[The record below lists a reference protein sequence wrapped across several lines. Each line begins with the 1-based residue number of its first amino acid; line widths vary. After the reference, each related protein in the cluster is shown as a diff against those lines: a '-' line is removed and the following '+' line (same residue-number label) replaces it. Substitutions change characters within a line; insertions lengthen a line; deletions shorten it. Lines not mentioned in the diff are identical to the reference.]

1 MTILIV
7 IYTILVYGGIF
18 LLTRALLLDTVG
30 NQAASYT
37 SLILD
42 TRSWNASH
50 GGVWV
55 LKTDKAP
62 SNPYLAQL
70 GVPADIQTESGTTL
84 TLRNHAT
91 MTREI
96 SEISRTHNG
105 VWFHLTALDY
115 INPINAPD
123 EWERAA
129 LKRINSG
136 EAQVTGISTIDG
148 DRAFRVA
155 AGLVV
160 DSDCLQCHEDE
171 GYKVGDTRGAVTV
184 NVPMTQTDA
193 QLRQAAGALT
203 GLALLTLG
211 LTLLALNLLVK
222 RMEQRIALANAQLAQ
237 AAVTDALTGA
247 LNRGATYARF
257 SEEFERSKREKQPLS
272 VVMLDLDHFKRIND
286 TFGHAAG
293 DCALQ
298 EFVSHVRSA
307 VRPYDLVGRIGGEE
321 FLVVT
326 PGTDAGTALGLASR
340 ILDDLQKQP
349 MSCNDEI
356 RLTASAGV
364 ASMLGLDEDID
375 TIIAR
380 ADAALYRAK
389 DLGRNRA
396 EAAEEP
402 A

>member
-7 IYTILVYGGIF
+7 VYTILVYGGIF
-18 LLTRALLLDTVG
+18 LLTRALLLDTVS

-37 SLILD
+37 ALILD

-55 LKTDKAP
+55 LKTEDAP
-62 SNPYLAQL
+62 SNPYLARL
-70 GVPADIQTESGTTL
+70 GIPADIQTDSGTTL

-105 VWFHLTALDY
+105 VWFHLTALNY

-123 EWERAA
+123 EWERTA
-129 LKRINSG
+129 LKRIDNG
-136 EAQVTGISTIDG
+136 ETQVTGISTIDG
-148 DRAFRVA
+148 DRSFRVA

-160 DSDCLQCHEDE
+160 DADCLQCHEDE

-184 NVPMTQTDA
+184 NVPMEQTDA
-193 QLRQAAGALT
+193 QLRKAAGALIA
-203 GLALLTLG
+203 LALLTLG
-211 LTLLALNLLVK
+211 LSLLALNLLIK
-222 RMEQRIALANAQLAQ
+222 QMERRIEEANAQLAK

-247 LNRGATYARF
+247 LNRGATYARL

-286 TFGHAAG
+286 TFGHATG

-298 EFVSHVRSA
+298 EFVAHVRST
-307 VRPYDLVGRIGGEE
+307 VRAYDLVGRIGGEE

-326 PGTDAGTALGLASR
+326 PGTDATTALGLATR
-340 ILDDLQKQP
+340 ILDDLQREP
-349 MSCNDEI
+349 MACNGELV
-356 RLTASAGV
+356 LTASAGV
-364 ASMLGLDEDID
+364 ASMHGLDEGID
-375 TIIAR
+375 TLIAR
-380 ADAALYRAK
+380 ADVALYRAK

-402 A
+402 V